1 MSDGIAAIAAM
12 LAKVKASVEQE
23 DDGVDRSI
31 ERCKA
36 LVEKLNEHHAFR
48 AGDLVQWKPG
58 LKSTTLPEYGE
69 PMLVVE
75 ALEAPVTDGVAN
87 TGSPYFRQP
96 LDLVCARIDLD
107 GDLVMYH
114 FDSRRLEPYQP
125 TN

>member
-12 LAKVKASVEQE
+12 LAQVKAGVEQE

-58 LKSTTLPEYGE
+58 LRANKIPAYGE
-69 PMLVVE
+69 PMLVAEV
-75 ALEAPVTDGVAN
+75 LEAPVTDGVDDP
-87 TGSPYFRQP
+87 GSPYFRQP
-96 LDLVCARIDLD
+96 LDFIGASIDQE
-107 GDLVMYH
+107 GDLCLYH
-114 FDSRRLEPYQP
+114 FESRRFEPY
-125 TN
+125 